1 MDVFWGDIRYALRR
15 LKNEPGFAAV
25 AILTL
30 ALGIGASSAIFSIVN
45 AVLLRPLAFGD
56 PSRLVL
62 VSAKS
67 AASPRF
73 SVSYQNYIDLRDQSH
88 SFESF
93 GAIRNALATIT
104 GDGEPERLPSQ
115 MVTANVF
122 DILRVRPELGRTFT
136 ADEDKAGGPNVV
148 VVSHGIWQR
157 RLGGSADVLGKSITL
172 DNKVYTIIG
181 VMPAGFEPLQQT
193 PDFFFPF
200 GPWAKT
206 LPDDRSWYPGILP
219 LARLKDGVSV
229 EQARAEMAAITKRLE
244 DQYPTYNGG
253 IGSVVNLMQD
263 QIVENVRPA
272 LLMLMASVGVVL
284 LIACAN
290 VANLLLARSAG
301 RQREMA
307 VRTAIG
313 ASSAR
318 IVRQLLAESVILAV
332 AGGAAGLL
340 FAWLSMPPLVRLAGT
355 SLPRSNGVSV
365 DLTVLLFT
373 TVAAL
378 VAGVLFGMAPVRHA
392 LRVDLRDALNESN
405 RSGSSRGVLRARAVL
420 VVAEIALAMVLLAG
434 AGLLIRSFE
443 RLANIAPGFSTD
455 HTLIADISLS
465 PNVYKEPAKRLN
477 FLEQVIGKVATIPGV
492 TVSGASSGVPV
503 GGTPGFTMY
512 VNIKGEAPRLPHDFL
527 LTNYRTVSPGYLKTL
542 QIPLIKGRWVEERDR
557 EDVPT
562 VVVVN
567 ETLAR
572 TFFPGKSPIGQS
584 MQLGQLADKD
594 VPWMEI
600 VGVVGDVRH
609 SLSAEPLAEIYVP
622 YRQADKVL
630 PVLLMSMVLRTGG
643 DPLAL
648 VPSVRN
654 AVHSIDP
661 NQPVIRVRSME
672 QQVATSIAQ
681 PRFRTLLLSILAGV
695 ALALAAVGVFSVM
708 AYTVTQRTREL
719 GVRIALGASR
729 GRVLQL
735 VLAHGARLTLI
746 GVVLGLV
753 VTVALTKY
761 VSSLLFG
768 IPAYDPL
775 TLGAVAAGLIT
786 VSLCACYMPARRA
799 TLVDPIVALR
809 QD

>member
-1 MDVFWGDIRYALRR
+1 MDVLLHDIRYAFRR
-15 LKNEPGFAAV
+15 LKNEPAFAAV

-30 ALGIGASSAIFSIVN
+30 ALGIGATSAIFSIVN
-45 AVLLRPLAFGD
+45 AVLLRPLPFVE
-56 PSRLVL
+56 PSRLVF
-62 VSAKS
+62 VSAKPPQL
-67 AASPRF
+67 PRS
-73 SVSYQNYIDLRDQSH
+73 SVSYQNYMDMRDQSH

-93 GAIRNALATIT
+93 GAVRNALTTIT
-104 GDGEPERLPSQ
+104 GDGEPERLPAQ
-115 MVTANVF
+115 MVTASVF

-136 ADEDKAGGPNVV
+136 AEEDRAGGPNVV
-148 VVSHGIWQR
+148 VVSHGLWQR
-157 RLGGSADVLGKSITL
+157 RLGGSSDAVGRPITL
-172 DNKVYTIIG
+172 DNKLYTIIG

-200 GPWAKT
+200 EPWAKT

-219 LARLKDGVSV
+219 MARLKPGVSL
-229 EQARAEMAAITKRLE
+229 EQARTEMTLIAKRLE
-244 DQYPTYNGG
+244 DQYPAFNTG
-253 IGSVVNLMQD
+253 IGAVVNLMQE

-272 LLMLMASVGVVL
+272 LLMLMGSVAVVL

-290 VANLLLARSAG
+290 VANLLLARAAG

-313 ASSAR
+313 ASGTR
-318 IVRQLLAESVILAV
+318 IVRQLLAESVILAM

-340 FAWLSMPPLVRLAGT
+340 LARLAMPPLVRLAGT
-355 SLPRSNGVSV
+355 SLPRSNAVSV
-365 DLTVLLFT
+365 DLTVLGFT
-373 TVAAL
+373 TMAAL
-378 VAGVLFGMAPVRHA
+378 VAGILFGLAPARHA
-392 LRVDLRDALNESN
+392 LRVDLRDALNEST
-405 RSGSSRGVLRARAVL
+405 RSGSSRGVLRARAFL

-443 RLANIAPGFSTD
+443 RLATVAPGFSVD
-455 HTLIADISLS
+455 HTLIADLSLS
-465 PNVYKEPAKRLN
+465 PNAYHDPTKRLN
-477 FLEQVIGKVATIPGV
+477 FLEQVIGKAEVIPGV
-492 TVSGASSGVPV
+492 RSAGAVSSVPV
-503 GGTPGFTMY
+503 GGIPGFTMY
-512 VNIKGEAPRLPHDFL
+512 VNIKGQAPRPAHDYL

-542 QIPLIKGRWVEERDR
+542 QIPLIAGRWAEERDR

-567 ETLAR
+567 ETLAK
-572 TFFPGKSPIGQS
+572 TFFPNQSPLGQF
-584 MQLGQLADKD
+584 MQLGPLADKD

-609 SLSAEPLAEIYVP
+609 ALSAEPLAEIYVP

-630 PVLLMSMVLRTGG
+630 PVYGLSLVLRTNG

-648 VPSVRN
+648 TPAVRN

-661 NQPVIRVRSME
+661 NQPVIRVRTME
-672 QQVATSIAQ
+672 EQVATSIAQ

-729 GRVLQL
+729 RRVLQL
-735 VLAHGARLTLI
+735 VLAHGVRLTLI
-746 GVVLGLV
+746 GVLLGLA
-753 VTVALTKY
+753 VTIALTRY

-775 TLGAVAAGLIT
+775 TLGAVAGGLVM